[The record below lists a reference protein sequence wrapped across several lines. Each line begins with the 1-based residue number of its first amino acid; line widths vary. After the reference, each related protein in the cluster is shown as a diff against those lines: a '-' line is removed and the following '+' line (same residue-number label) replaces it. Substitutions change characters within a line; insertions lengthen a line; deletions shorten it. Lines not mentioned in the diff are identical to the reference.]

1 VSEAPAAPIRPAEVA
16 RILSEIGTL
25 MELNGRDAFRARA
38 FRAAA
43 RGLEGTDADL
53 AALAREDR
61 LTELPGIGRGIAGVV
76 REIVETGR
84 STPHEELAAATPI
97 GLFELLRVPGLGTKR
112 IHTLYAELGVDSLDA
127 LEEAARAGR
136 IAALPGMGAKTE
148 AKIREGLGFARAAR
162 GRRRYPEAL
171 EIGVRL
177 LEWLRSHPFV
187 ADAALAGPLRRR
199 MEVVDRIDLVAAVER
214 GEPEGPTGSGTADEA
229 RGSSAAIASEFFALN
244 GFVTSPVADAEGG
257 LEAVLG
263 DGLAVR
269 LRVVPLE
276 RFVAALAWDTG
287 SDAHLAELVDRAAE
301 RGLELGPAGLLRH
314 GDRVDLPDE
323 SALYTELDL
332 PYLPP
337 ELREG
342 LGEVEEAVVG
352 RPPRL
357 VEIDDLTG
365 TFHCHTTYSDG
376 KATLAEMAVAAEAL
390 GWSYLGIAD
399 HSRAA
404 AYARGLPVE
413 RLREQRAE
421 IQAWNA
427 ARAERG
433 NGMFR
438 LFHGIESDIL
448 PDGRLDYTD
457 DVLAELDYVVG
468 SVHSSFGMS
477 EDEMTARV
485 VRAVRHPSLTVL
497 GHPTGRLLL
506 TREGYALDVEAVLEA
521 AAEAGVV
528 VEINA
533 NPHRLDLDWRHV
545 RRAAAMGIVIA
556 INPDAHSIAALEH
569 VAFGVNMARKAGLG
583 PRQILNCWSLEEVE
597 GYFAGRK
604 QARPA

>member
-1 VSEAPAAPIRPAEVA
+1 MSEAPAAPIRPADVA
-16 RILSEIGTL
+16 RILAEIGTL

-53 AALAREDR
+53 EALAREDR
-61 LTELPGIGRGIAGVV
+61 LTELPGIGKGIAGVV

-112 IHTLYAELGVDSLDA
+112 IHTLYTELGVDSLDA
-127 LEEAARAGR
+127 LDAAVRAGSV
-136 IAALPGMGAKTE
+136 AALPGMGAKTE
-148 AKIREGLGFARAAR
+148 AKIREGLGFARATR

-171 EIGVRL
+171 EIGIRL
-177 LEWLRSHPFV
+177 LEWLRSHPLV
-187 ADAALAGPLRRR
+187 AEAALAGPLRRR
-199 MEVVDRIDLVAAVER
+199 MEVVERIDLVAAAEA
-214 GEPEGPTGSGTADEA
+214 GEAHE
-229 RGSSAAIASEFFALN
+229 SSAAIAAEFFALN
-244 GFVTSPVADAEGG
+244 GFLTEPDIDAEGG
-257 LEAVLG
+257 AEAVLG
-263 DGLAVR
+263 DGLPVR
-269 LRVVPLE
+269 LRVVPSE
-276 RFVAALAWDTG
+276 RYVAAVAWDTG
-287 SDAHLAELVDRAAE
+287 SDAHVAALADRAAE
-301 RGLELGPAGLLRH
+301 RALDLGPAGLLRR
-314 GDRVDLPDE
+314 GDPVSIPDE

-352 RPPRL
+352 EPPRL

-376 KATLAEMAVAAEAL
+376 KATLTEMAAAAEAL

-413 RLREQRAE
+413 RLREQRLE
-421 IQAWNA
+421 IEAWNQ

-433 NGMFR
+433 NGRFR

-448 PDGRLDYTD
+448 PDGRLDYPD

-528 VEINA
+528 IEINA
-533 NPHRLDLDWRHV
+533 NPHRLDLDWRYV
-545 RRAAAMGIVIA
+545 RRAAAMGITIA
-556 INPDAHSIAALEH
+556 INPDAHSVAALEH

-583 PRQILNCWSLEEVE
+583 PGQVLNCWSLEEVE
-597 GYFAGRK
+597 EYFAGRK